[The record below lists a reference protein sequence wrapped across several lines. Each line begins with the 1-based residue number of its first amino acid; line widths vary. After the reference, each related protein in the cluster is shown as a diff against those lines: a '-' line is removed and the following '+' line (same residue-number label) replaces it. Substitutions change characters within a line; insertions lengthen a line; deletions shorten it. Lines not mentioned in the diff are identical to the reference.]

1 MEHILVDPV
10 LEAQPNFESAAYT
23 GWLNALVVGGI
34 AREDALEQMAEG
46 WRLEHQEHIILWQQQ
61 NEEDARILQEQLEHE
76 RAEKE
81 AEEQLE
87 KREAEKKKPKI
98 NDFDDG
104 AVIADIIIPRPSQYV
119 IQKIKNMEYVEL

>member
-23 GWLNALVVGGI
+23 GWLNALVAGGI

-98 NDFDDG
+98 NDLMMG
-104 AVIADIIIPRPSQYV
+104 PSSQTLSYLTHPNTSS
-119 IQKIKNMEYVEL
+119 KRSRTWSM